1 MVIQAADTAL
11 EVTFGGIE
19 GQFNDYENSLYYWN
33 WHGMAL
39 EFNWRHGQRRLYF
52 MALGV
57 LLRLLLRGF
66 LSFYTETRQK
76 IGQANL
82 VVGNLFLVAWP

>member
-1 MVIQAADTAL
+1 MIMKIACITGTGMAW
-11 EVTFGGIE
+11 FGSSIGGI
-19 GQFNDYENSLYYWN
+19 G
-33 WHGMAL
+33 
-39 EFNWRHGQRRLYF
+39 RRRLYF